1 MMQSIHE
8 NNELL
13 LRMVSYIKSMNNVI
27 MVLIKNVRYSLND
40 RYVIDMNVESNVV
53 INDSLI
59 YIASC
64 NSMMVYISIS

>member
-1 MMQSIHE
+1 MI
-8 NNELL
+8 
-13 LRMVSYIKSMNNVI
+13 NVI
-27 MVLIKNVRYSLND
+27 MVLIKNVINSLHD

-64 NSMMVYISIS
+64 NSMMVYICVS

>member
-1 MMQSIHE
+1 
-8 NNELL
+8 
-13 LRMVSYIKSMNNVI
+13 MVSYIKSMYNVI

>member
-27 MVLIKNVRYSLND
+27 MVLIKNVRYSLHD